1 MGMDMTAAGI
11 GFATLQA
18 WQALLARYKD
28 STIEVDTSVM
38 INKADQVT
46 EAILRME
53 RTFDELQRIVSGTNG
68 YWIGEAADHHRK
80 MFYDEK
86 ENTQKILKRLK
97 EHPSDLKLMAEGYD
111 NTQTKLTE
119 ENQRLQSDYI

>member
-1 MGMDMTAAGI
+1 MDMTAAGI

-68 YWIGEAADHHRK
+68 YWIGEAADGAVALSNSCAAPFTCKKITARPRK
-80 MFYDEK
+80 Y
-86 ENTQKILKRLK
+86 
-97 EHPSDLKLMAEGYD
+97 PAVGVKLMYD
-111 NTQTKLTE
+111 QTH
-119 ENQRLQSDYI
+119 